1 MKPLYISA
9 TGQDSGKTAVICG
22 LIQHLRQQGHNPGYF
37 KPVGQRYVQYDG
49 HNIDE
54 DAVLVH
60 QAFGFEDRPSDMSPI
75 AVEDGF
81 TAKFIQNPD
90 VSSLEQLIINSFSRL
105 TQKHSMIIVEGTGHA
120 GVGSCFG
127 LSNARVA
134 QMLGANVVIVSSGGI
149 GRPIDEVS
157 MSLALFKEYN
167 VNVIGAILNKIYPHK
182 YEKIHSI
189 ASKGL
194 QLIGTKLV
202 GTILFDSSLSFFS
215 IGQVAEEFDYDVLCG
230 QESLSNKIGHTVVAA
245 MEPQNVLHYIDKNT
259 LIITPGDRIDNI
271 LLTLALSE
279 STDFHDK
286 LCSCGLILTGGLKPD
301 STILSLLLKS
311 SIPVLLTDEDTFTVT
326 AKMKDL
332 HFKIRSNDSD
342 KILRTYEL
350 LRDSVDVNAILAG
363 LSE

>member
-1 MKPLYISA
+1 MKPLYIGA

-22 LIQHLRQQGHNPGYF
+22 LIQHLRRQGHNPGYF
-37 KPVGQRYVQYDG
+37 KPVGQRYVQYEG

-54 DAVLVH
+54 DAVLTH

-90 VSSLEQLIINSFSRL
+90 VSALEQRITNSFNKL
-105 TQKHSMIIVEGTGHA
+105 TQKHSMLIVEGTGHA

-134 QMLGANVVIVSSGGI
+134 QMLGANIVIVSAGGI
-149 GRPIDEVS
+149 GRPIDEIS

-167 VNVIGAILNKIYPHK
+167 INVIGVILNKIYPHK
-182 YEKIHSI
+182 FAKIRTI
-189 ASKGL
+189 APKGL

-202 GTILFDSSLSFFS
+202 GSIPYDSSLSFFS
-215 IGQVAEEFDYDVLCG
+215 VGQVADEFDYDVLCG
-230 QESLSNKIGHTVVAA
+230 QESLSNKIGHTVIAA
-245 MEPQNVLHYIDKNT
+245 MEPQNVLHYIGKNT

-271 LLTLALSE
+271 LLALTLSQ
-279 STDFHDK
+279 SPDFHDK
-286 LCSCGLILTGGLKPD
+286 LCSGGLILTGGLKPD
-301 STILSLLLKS
+301 STILSLLLRS
-311 SIPVLLTDEDTFTVT
+311 TIPVLLTDEDTFTVT

-332 HFKIRSNDSD
+332 HFKIRSDDVD
-342 KILRTYEL
+342 KIARTYEL
-350 LRDSVDVNAILAG
+350 LRDNVDVDAILQN
-363 LSE
+363 LTN